1 MAAATATPTVV
12 STDWTG
18 NELIVR
24 GTVAFSAAAD
34 TYTTK
39 GVPMSFAG
47 VQSGSLPTEVRFYVT
62 SAPTNLYYYNYA
74 AGTTQANGAVQI
86 FTGAAAQTGLTEY
99 TSGSALTNPFLD
111 SISFVAYFPRL

>member
-1 MAAATATPTVV
+1 MAAATATATIT
-12 STDWTG
+12 SQDWTG

-39 GVPMSFAG
+39 GVPFSLVG
-47 VQSGSLPTEVRFYVT
+47 VQSGSLPNEVRLFVT
-62 SAPTNLYYYNYA
+62 SAPTNLYVYNYA
-74 AGTTQANGAVQI
+74 LGTTQANGAIQI
-86 FTGAAAQTGLTEY
+86 FTGAAAQTALTEY
-99 TSGSALTNPFLD
+99 TSAAALTNPYND